1 MGSSMTAVWHTLM
14 LLAIPVCVVLLV
26 ILLVVY
32 FGQWRAYKASLPDD
46 AAHRAHAARAGS
58 RGSRR
63 QGKRA

>member
-32 FGQWRAYKASLPDD
+32 FGQWRAYKASLPDTT
-46 AAHRAHAARAGS
+46 ARAGS

-63 QGKRA
+63 QGKRV